1 MAGILKV
8 DQIAEANSGQGVRLN
23 HALKNSS
30 GTEIISAAGVFSSNI
45 DGSTI
50 SNATLDS
57 TVTFPAGII
66 IGSTFNNY
74 TDTTSLA
81 VGSDNGFVDCT
92 GSETYLTIKSTSSKF
107 YVVWMNSL
115 SNTTNGGR
123 AVLNVYYKKTNSGG
137 SGGSYASITGVTSG
151 ANLGVTQTSQPHDSN
166 SNDTFSG
173 MLEISNQSQSV
184 GDRLYCKVMIA
195 ASISGRTIRNN
206 RNADSGQAYNH
217 RTISSLQI
225 FEVAQ

>member
-1 MAGILKV
+1 MAGEI
-8 DQIAEANSGQGVRLN
+8 QLN
-23 HALKNSS
+23 GTSFASESS
-30 GTEIISAAGVFSSNI
+30 GTITVNNGTLGSS
-45 DGSTI
+45 
-50 SNATLDS
+50 
-57 TVTFPAGII
+57 VVFPAGII

-74 TDTTSLA
+74 TDLTSTS
-81 VGSDNGFVDCT
+81 VGSNNGFVDCT

-115 SNTTNGGR
+115 SVDTVGGR
-123 AVLNVYYKKTNSGG
+123 AVLNVYYKKTDSGG
-137 SGGSYASITGVTSG
+137 SGGSYVSITGVTSG
-151 ANLGVTQTSQPHDSN
+151 SNLGVTQTTISEDYNASYV
-166 SNDTFSG
+166 FSG

-195 ASISGRTIRNN
+195 ASSSGQTIRNN
-206 RNADSGQAYNH
+206 RNADSGNVYNH